1 MVSEHIPS
9 RQLSHG
15 ETVSINNVTV
25 LCELDFPQ
33 TPTRQTEMCLFPK
46 KEGKGAVLGVG
57 KEVSK
62 A

>member
-1 MVSEHIPS
+1 MMVSEPVPS

-15 ETVSINNVTV
+15 RTVAINKVTV
-25 LCELDFPQ
+25 CVDWIFPRPPLGKQ
-33 TPTRQTEMCLFPK
+33 MCLFPK